1 MPKIDTN
8 KQFYNKG
15 EKDNDSVVIPDID
28 INEFEIEMFKIFK
41 IRKEDIKRTI
51 HLDVPDEL
59 VAMNTMLKQHGSIFA
74 FWGMVYKYA
83 YRKAKLSEERLN
95 EFKSM
100 KRKKVIRLL
109 EDERQENKSKKKQI
123 TAADIE
129 DKFQELYGE
138 DETYLKLRRRM
149 VNRKFQRD
157 RLEVL
162 YEVMK
167 QRKDVLVTLSNN
179 LRAIE
184 DRQKFDRIKQQK

>member
-1 MPKIDTN
+1 MPNIETHK
-8 KQFYNKG
+8 KFYNKG

-162 YEVMK
+162 YAVMK